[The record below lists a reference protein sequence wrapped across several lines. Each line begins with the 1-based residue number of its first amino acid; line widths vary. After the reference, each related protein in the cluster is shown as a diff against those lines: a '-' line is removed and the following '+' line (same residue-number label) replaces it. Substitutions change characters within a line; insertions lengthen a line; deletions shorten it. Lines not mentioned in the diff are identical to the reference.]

1 MFEKLF
7 SLVKKNAG
15 RAVIDNPLIPEKYQE
30 AVMTDASS
38 AIIEVLKNQMDS
50 GKLKDMVKYFQFSG
64 IYNNPLISSAVNKFA
79 NKLNNFYSIDR
90 KDAAIIANELIP
102 PVMQEL
108 IRESKSPQT
117 SDFSL
122 GTLLSLLGGNQANVN
137 AMVSQ
142 LAV

>member
-1 MFEKLF
+1 
-7 SLVKKNAG
+7 
-15 RAVIDNPLIPEKYQE
+15 
-30 AVMTDASS
+30 MTDASS
-38 AIIEVLKNQMDS
+38 AIIEVLKTQVDH

-64 IYNNPLISSAVNKFA
+64 VYNNPLISSAVNKFA
-79 NKLNNFYSIDR
+79 NKLNNFYGIDR

-108 IRESKSPQT
+108 IQQSKSPQN
-117 SDFSL
+117 SEFSL
-122 GTLLSLLGGNQANVN
+122 GSLLSILGGNRPNVR